1 MEANQ
6 KIGFLLSFRGAI
18 DLYAKTFEHQ
28 RSILEALVNDIN
40 FELVNLAADMDN
52 PYYDPLLI
60 TKKDYEDEKAATKQK
75 ILDAL
80 GCNH

>member
-1 MEANQ
+1 METNQ

-28 RSILEALVNDIN
+28 RCVLEALVDDIN
-40 FELVNLAADMDN
+40 SELVYLSADLDN
-52 PYYDPLLI
+52 PYYDPLLM
-60 TKKDYEDEKAATKQK
+60 TKKDYEDVKAAVKQK

-80 GCNH
+80 KK